1 METQPVVRRPD
12 GPLPEPEELM
22 EIAYEVGRD
31 YLRWRPRLAQPDG
44 EGNWI
49 QLFRADRIGVWAISW
64 QHMPPGTGYL
74 DHEQVRGAVYVA
86 RGALTHERAR
96 LGSAPHTTEIG
107 AGNAFCFDETFYHR
121 MHAVREA
128 GPTVTVHVFAT
139 PDAAA
144 SEGDGPVRPALR
156 LGLP

>member
-1 METQPVVRRPD
+1 METQPTVRRSD

-31 YLRWRPRLAQPDG
+31 YLRWRPRLSEADG

-64 QHMPPGTGYL
+64 QHMPPGTGFL

-96 LGSAPHTTEIG
+96 LGTAPHTTEIG

-121 MHAVREA
+121 MHAARDA

-139 PDAAA
+139 PAAPA
-144 SEGDGPVRPALR
+144 ADDDGATGPALK